1 MSLAAIIPLKNELGN
16 VEDMVLSASKIKLL
30 DEIVFIDGN
39 SEDGTYESLVESIAY
54 HKDNRMLA
62 IKQNLPL
69 GKFEAIKQASRH
81 LSSENIL
88 IWDGDNTIDFIDVR
102 KTLALYSD
110 IQHEK
115 NAFLVANRLTSE
127 KESNSFRVI
136 NLIGN
141 YLFSLLMVPILNKK
155 IPDVLSGLKIF
166 PSYLLSSNDKCD
178 KLLDLDKFGDLTL
191 LSLGRKY
198 GLKFI
203 SIPCKYKSRTYGKSS
218 IQRWSGGKNLLSV
231 VIHLMTHRCYKNM
244 DL

>member
-16 VEDMVLSASKIKLL
+16 VEDMVFGASRIKLL

-39 SEDGTYESLVESIAY
+39 SEDGTYEGLVKFIAN
-54 HKDNRMLA
+54 HKDKRMLA

-88 IWDGDNTIDFIDVR
+88 IWDGDNTIDYIDVR
-102 KTLALYSD
+102 ETLALYSNFQD
-110 IQHEK
+110 NK
-115 NAFLVANRLTSE
+115 SVFVVANRLTSE

-141 YLFSLLMVPILNKK
+141 YLFSLLMVPVLNKK
-155 IPDVLSGLKIF
+155 LPDVLSGLKIF
-166 PSYLLSSNDKCD
+166 PRYLLANNDNCD

-198 GLKFI
+198 GLRFI
-203 SIPCKYKSRTYGKSS
+203 SVPCTYKARTYGKSS

-231 VIHLMTHRCYKNM
+231 VMHLVTHRCYKNK
-244 DL
+244 D

>member
-16 VEDMVLSASKIKLL
+16 VEDMVFSASRIKLL

-39 SEDGTYESLVESIAY
+39 SEDGTYEGLVKSIAK
-54 HKDNRMLA
+54 HKDNRMHA

-69 GKFEAIKQASRH
+69 GKFEAIKQASRQ

-88 IWDGDNTIDFIDVR
+88 IWDGDNTIDFIDVK

-110 IQHEK
+110 IQHKK
-115 NAFLVANRLTSE
+115 NVFLVANRLTSE

-155 IPDVLSGLKIF
+155 IPDVL
-166 PSYLLSSNDKCD
+166 
-178 KLLDLDKFGDLTL
+178 
-191 LSLGRKY
+191 
-198 GLKFI
+198 
-203 SIPCKYKSRTYGKSS
+203 
-218 IQRWSGGKNLLSV
+218 
-231 VIHLMTHRCYKNM
+231 
-244 DL
+244 